1 MTINFFSSGNILFDI
16 LCIILSVGFVGLCV
30 FILIKMGKALH
41 RRIKDA
47 DIIITILA
55 VLGAVA
61 VTIIVAIVALW
72 GAFILL
78 WLASGKP
85 PIH

>member
-1 MTINFFSSGNILFDI
+1 
-16 LCIILSVGFVGLCV
+16 
-30 FILIKMGKALH
+30 MGKALH

-47 DIIITILA
+47 DIIIKILA